1 MCHSARSLTSLVLSG
16 QGASAS
22 SSTILVLPHRP
33 RLQRCQVTWRCR
45 VRVGRMSWME
55 IIHGD
60 RYYIYMWMY
69 INIYIY
75 VNLIFH
81 IHILMIISF
90 WVSKEWWFWC
100 SKFAMNLGLTCWNV
114 EPKFGMFPE
123 NVAFVFWKLWGYPMW
138 SRFQT
143 GRILRPGAGFRRTL
157 LQQHHGGIVVWP
169 GRNWSS
175 ETQILRV
182 TPRCGQHAMGSGN
195 GGSSHDPIPGCHW
208 YLGPRDA

>member
-33 RLQRCQVTWRCR
+33 RLQRCQVTWDAGWGLEEW
-45 VRVGRMSWME
+45 VGWRSYMGIG
-55 IIHGD
+55 II
-60 RYYIYMWMY
+60 Y
-69 INIYIY
+69 IYIY
-75 VNLIFH
+75 VNVYKYIYVNIIFH

-123 NVAFVFWKLWGYPMW
+123 NVAFVFWKLWGYPMG

-195 GGSSHDPIPGCHW
+195 GGSSHDPIPGCH
-208 YLGPRDA
+208 

>member
-1 MCHSARSLTSLVLSG
+1 
-16 QGASAS
+16 
-22 SSTILVLPHRP
+22 
-33 RLQRCQVTWRCR
+33 
-45 VRVGRMSWME
+45 MSWME
-55 IIHGD
+55 IIYGD
-60 RYYIYMWMY
+60 RYYIYMSVYKY
-69 INIYIY
+69 ICIYICEY
-75 VNLIFH
+75 NIH

-114 EPKFGMFPE
+114 EPNFGMFPE
-123 NVAFVFWKLWGYPMW
+123 NVAFVFWKLWGYPMG